1 MKRGEGG
8 SSGGVERGV
17 AWGGG
22 KVEGDSEGGEG
33 SPRCGEERHEGGSRE
48 EREVSTG
55 DGERDQRKK
64 ICGGVD
70 SRVFLFLYA

>member
-22 KVEGDSEGGEG
+22 AKWKEIVRVERGVLDV
-33 SPRCGEERHEGGSRE
+33 ERSVTRGGSRE

-64 ICGGVD
+64 NMWSG
-70 SRVFLFLYA
+70 R

>member
-1 MKRGEGG
+1 MG
-8 SSGGVERGV
+8 
-17 AWGGG
+17 GGG

-64 ICGGVD
+64 NMWRSG
-70 SRVFLFLYA
+70 R

>member
-1 MKRGEGG
+1 
-8 SSGGVERGV
+8 VERGV
-17 AWGGG
+17 AGGG
-22 KVEGDSEGGEG
+22 GAKWKEIVRVERGVLDV
-33 SPRCGEERHEGGSRE
+33 ERSVTRGGSRE